1 MNVLLTME
9 AAIRFAKIV
18 MEAINANA
26 TLDSSF
32 QTTIVPAKVR
42 FLYSPESKLRL
53 TVNRP
58 FYSRVLSYLA
68 MNGNEAEVDLAL
80 IQTSLLFSC
89 KCKLVSIIK
98 LSCLVKKNLICIIK
112 AVRSVSK
119 QGHLQPRCHS
129 EARSLSRHR
138 KMVYCM

>member
-89 KCKLVSIIK
+89 KCKLVSI
-98 LSCLVKKNLICIIK
+98 
-112 AVRSVSK
+112 RTT
-119 QGHLQPRCHS
+119 
-129 EARSLSRHR
+129 
-138 KMVYCM
+138 